1 MGTQREMVRQ
11 REREGRA
18 TENSGGTRG
27 SSEGWQRGTR
37 RQKAEG
43 PRGDRDKTVGS
54 WASLSLDWTKAGVAG
69 LEGQHGHL
77 VGQGTVLAPWV
88 PLGGPLGRLIS
99 TALNAL
105 QGPRGLAILQELA
118 R

>member
-1 MGTQREMVRQ
+1 M
-11 REREGRA
+11 
-18 TENSGGTRG
+18 ENCGGTRG
-27 SSEGWQRGTR
+27 SSEGQQRGTR

-54 WASLSLDWTKAGVAG
+54 WASLSLDWTKVGVAG

-77 VGQGTVLAPWV
+77 VGRGTVLAPWV

-105 QGPRGLAILQELA
+105 QGPEAWPSPRSLPGEKYRPLPPDPQPSL
-118 R
+118 